1 MIYAVYFKGTTT
13 NYNTLVAGF
22 LMKEDAEFF
31 VEKYEYSRNY
41 EIAEIDGCWSE
52 WSRIREEI
60 K

>member
-1 MIYAVYFKGTTT
+1 MIYAVYFKDTT
-13 NYNTLVAGF
+13 NNYNILVAVF

-31 VEKYEYSRNY
+31 VEKYKYSSNY